1 MSTPREP
8 GGQTAR
14 NGETAEERLRTAI
27 WQVEGMLRWC
37 NSISE
42 LLYTKSSTP
51 AVLRFVTSH

>member
-1 MSTPREP
+1 MSTPRES

-42 LLYTKSSTP
+42 LRYS
-51 AVLRFVTSH
+51 